1 MALSPRALLVEER
14 GRPGP
19 LIRARRAR
27 RQLLAFP
34 LATILELCFMLML
47 CYYSQ
52 HYSHIIIASLALA
65 EDGGHEVMSLVC
77 LTTFQGK
84 DS

>member
-1 MALSPRALLVEER
+1 MALSPRALLVGGR
-14 GRPGP
+14 GWPGP
-19 LIRARRAR
+19 LIRVRHMR

-34 LATILELCFMLML
+34 LVTILELCFMLIL

-52 HYSHIIIASLALA
+52 NYSHIIIASLALT
-65 EDGGHEVMSLVC
+65 EDGGHEVMLLVC